1 MKKKRRK
8 QALQWAEIAIL
19 LVIMAGVF
27 LIQQRTGCWLD
38 VRYEPLLYGL
48 ILGLYG
54 LTRAVLNRF
63 FAATRCPL
71 LTKPAA
77 DARKSS
83 NAV

>member
-1 MKKKRRK
+1 MKKRRRK

-63 FAATRCPL
+63 LARN
-71 LTKPAA
+71 A
-77 DARKSS
+77 DRF
-83 NAV
+83 

>member
-63 FAATRCPL
+63 LARN
-71 LTKPAA
+71 A
-77 DARKSS
+77 DRF
-83 NAV
+83 

>member
-8 QALQWAEIAIL
+8 QAPQWAEIAIL

-63 FAATRCPL
+63 FGEKR
-71 LTKPAA
+71 
-77 DARKSS
+77 
-83 NAV
+83 

>member
-8 QALQWAEIAIL
+8 QALQWAEIDIL

-63 FAATRCPL
+63 FGEKR
-71 LTKPAA
+71 
-77 DARKSS
+77 
-83 NAV
+83 

>member
-8 QALQWAEIAIL
+8 QALQWAEITIL
-19 LVIMAGVF
+19 LVITAGVF

-38 VRYEPLLYGL
+38 VRYEFLLYGL

-63 FAATRCPL
+63 FGEER
-71 LTKPAA
+71 
-77 DARKSS
+77 
-83 NAV
+83 

>member
-27 LIQQRTGCWLD
+27 LTQQRTGCWLD

-63 FAATRCPL
+63 FGEKR
-71 LTKPAA
+71 
-77 DARKSS
+77 
-83 NAV
+83 

>member
-19 LVIMAGVF
+19 LVIIAGVF

-63 FAATRCPL
+63 LARN
-71 LTKPAA
+71 A
-77 DARKSS
+77 DRF
-83 NAV
+83 

>member
-63 FAATRCPL
+63 FGEKR
-71 LTKPAA
+71 
-77 DARKSS
+77 
-83 NAV
+83 

>member
-19 LVIMAGVF
+19 LFIMAGVF

-38 VRYEPLLYGL
+38 VRYELLLYGL

-63 FAATRCPL
+63 FGEKR
-71 LTKPAA
+71 
-77 DARKSS
+77 
-83 NAV
+83 

>member
-1 MKKKRRK
+1 M
-8 QALQWAEIAIL
+8 

-63 FAATRCPL
+63 FGEKR
-71 LTKPAA
+71 
-77 DARKSS
+77 
-83 NAV
+83 

>member
-1 MKKKRRK
+1 MKKNRRQ

-63 FAATRCPL
+63 FGEKR
-71 LTKPAA
+71 
-77 DARKSS
+77 
-83 NAV
+83 

>member
-63 FAATRCPL
+63 FGENR
-71 LTKPAA
+71 
-77 DARKSS
+77 
-83 NAV
+83 

>member
-27 LIQQRTGCWLD
+27 LIQQRTGCWVD

-63 FAATRCPL
+63 LARN
-71 LTKPAA
+71 A
-77 DARKSS
+77 DRF
-83 NAV
+83 

>member
-27 LIQQRTGCWLD
+27 IIQQRTGCWLD

-63 FAATRCPL
+63 FGEKR
-71 LTKPAA
+71 
-77 DARKSS
+77 
-83 NAV
+83 

>member
-63 FAATRCPL
+63 FGEER
-71 LTKPAA
+71 
-77 DARKSS
+77 
-83 NAV
+83 